1 MRAFSIL
8 AVLAFSGCGVE
19 LLTTTAIQGE
29 LQAQQMKALKG
40 QVEHAA
46 GTSGQVNLQRAI
58 DTYRAE
64 TGVNPPSLEA
74 LVPNYIAQIPVQA
87 GGAPYGYDPSTG
99 RLLTGAGAA
108 SAASEQQTL
117 QEIRAAINRYGTA
130 TGYYPPTLDALV
142 PNYLPAPPRT
152 SSGQPFLYNNQNGY
166 VDVPPVAA
174 GSAAPRGAPA
184 GRGMPVGGGPMGE
197 VMTGIGMQQQLGSQ
211 SHAGSASA
219 GTRMREQTG
228 VATGDHNARQNQI
241 MNDLGL

>member
-87 GGAPYGYDPSTG
+87 GGAP
-99 RLLTGAGAA
+99 
-108 SAASEQQTL
+108 
-117 QEIRAAINRYGTA
+117 
-130 TGYYPPTLDALV
+130 
-142 PNYLPAPPRT
+142 
-152 SSGQPFLYNNQNGY
+152 
-166 VDVPPVAA
+166 
-174 GSAAPRGAPA
+174 
-184 GRGMPVGGGPMGE
+184 
-197 VMTGIGMQQQLGSQ
+197 
-211 SHAGSASA
+211 
-219 GTRMREQTG
+219 
-228 VATGDHNARQNQI
+228 
-241 MNDLGL
+241 